1 MMKGEAANLSE
12 RVNEGSWKMR
22 EKVGQIKRANGMI
35 NRQSP
40 FSI

>member
-22 EKVGQIKRANGMI
+22 EKVGQIKE
-35 NRQSP
+35 SK
-40 FSI
+40 